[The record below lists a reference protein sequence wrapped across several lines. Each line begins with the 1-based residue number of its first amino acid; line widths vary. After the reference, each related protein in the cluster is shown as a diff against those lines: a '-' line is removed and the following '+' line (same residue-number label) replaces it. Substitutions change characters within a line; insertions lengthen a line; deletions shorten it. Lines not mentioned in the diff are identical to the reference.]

1 MSGGFL
7 VAANAIVLSGLAKFV
22 ESGNFSGQIPVL
34 NACNTIQFERIKK
47 VLGTWGKV
55 CLRGADLDYLSRL
68 LLIVAGLTVLGG
80 SPVQDGI
87 TKAVEAEA
95 SSASSSRESSHE
107 PSREVIG
114 HVIDGLKEA
123 ERAQYLYE
131 RIERVETRRQAVD
144 PDPQSVRVSRVIPAG
159 TGIAKIQL
167 GPDGKPSDVEAY
179 RAELDKVLKAL
190 TWAVETGQTQR
201 EAYQKIQ
208 KKQKERD
215 DLIDATR
222 NAFLLTF
229 VGQEARGDRMLSK
242 YRMAPN
248 PAFKPTNR
256 ATSIYTKVKGVLWVD
271 EAAQQLAQVEGE
283 VTDDISL
290 GIFLAK
296 IYKGSRFMQDRYE
309 MAPGI
314 WLPSFTQYDFD
325 GRKFFSNISA
335 HEKTFYS
342 AYKRIGPPAEAIP
355 QIQLELAH
363 LDEMKAKP
371 ASEHRN

>member
-1 MSGGFL
+1 
-7 VAANAIVLSGLAKFV
+7 
-22 ESGNFSGQIPVL
+22 
-34 NACNTIQFERIKK
+34 
-47 VLGTWGKV
+47 
-55 CLRGADLDYLSRL
+55 LDYSSRL

-80 SPVQDGI
+80 SPVQDAI
-87 TKAVEAEA
+87 TKAVEAGA
-95 SSASSSRESSHE
+95 SSASSSHEPSRESSHE
-107 PSREVIG
+107 PSRELLS

-131 RIERVETRRQAVD
+131 RIERVETRRQPMD

-159 TGIAKIQL
+159 TGIAKIPL
-167 GPDGKPSDVEAY
+167 GPDGKPSDADAY

-222 NAFLLTF
+222 NAFLLTY
-229 VGQEARGDRMLSK
+229 VGQEPRGDHMLSK
-242 YRMAPN
+242 YRMTPN

-256 ATSIYTKVKGVLWVD
+256 ATSLFTRVKGLLWVD
-271 EAAQQLAQVEGE
+271 EGAQQLAQVEGE

-290 GIFLAK
+290 GVFLAK

-314 WLPSFTQYDFD
+314 WMPSFSQYDFD
-325 GRKFFSNISA
+325 GRKFFSNISV

-342 AYKRIGPPAEAIP
+342 AYKRIGSPAEAIP
-355 QIQLELAH
+355 QIQSELAR

-371 ASEHRN
+371 VIEPRN

>member
-1 MSGGFL
+1 
-7 VAANAIVLSGLAKFV
+7 
-22 ESGNFSGQIPVL
+22 
-34 NACNTIQFERIKK
+34 
-47 VLGTWGKV
+47 
-55 CLRGADLDYLSRL
+55 LDYSSRL
-68 LLIVAGLTVLGG
+68 LLLVAAPTVLLAGP
-80 SPVQDGI
+80 PVQDAI
-87 TKAVEAEA
+87 TKAVEAKV
-95 SSASSSRESSHE
+95 SSGSALHE
-107 PSREVIG
+107 PSHELMS

-131 RIERVETRRQAVD
+131 RIERVEIRKQAVD

-159 TGIAKIQL
+159 TGLAKIPL
-167 GPDGKPSDVEAY
+167 GPDGKPTDADAY

-208 KKQKERD
+208 KKQKDRD
-215 DLIDATR
+215 ELIDATR
-222 NAFLLTF
+222 NAFLLTY
-229 VGQEARGDRMLSK
+229 VGQEPRGDRMLSK

-256 ATSIYTKVKGVLWVD
+256 ATSIYTKVKGFLWVD
-271 EAAQQLAQVEGE
+271 DAAQQLAQVQGE

-290 GIFLAK
+290 GVFLAK

-314 WLPSFTQYDFD
+314 WLPSFSQYDFD
-325 GRKFFSNISA
+325 GRKLFSNISV

-342 AYKRIGPPAEAIP
+342 GYKRIGSPAEAIP
-355 QIQLELAH
+355 QIQSELAR

-371 ASEHRN
+371 ATDHRN

>member
-1 MSGGFL
+1 M
-7 VAANAIVLSGLAKFV
+7 
-22 ESGNFSGQIPVL
+22 
-34 NACNTIQFERIKK
+34 
-47 VLGTWGKV
+47 
-55 CLRGADLDYLSRL
+55 DYLPRL
-68 LLIVAGLTVLGG
+68 VLVVAGLTVLGG
-80 SPVQDGI
+80 SPAQDAI
-87 TKAVEAEA
+87 TKAVEAGA
-95 SSASSSRESSHE
+95 SSASSSRGSSHE
-107 PSREVIG
+107 PSREVLS

-144 PDPQSVRVSRVIPAG
+144 PDPQSVRISRVIPAG
-159 TGIAKIQL
+159 TGMAKIPL
-167 GPDGKPSDVEAY
+167 GPDGKPGDADSY
-179 RAELDKVLKAL
+179 RAELDKLLKAL
-190 TWAVETGQTQR
+190 NWAVETGQTQR

-222 NAFLLTF
+222 NAFLLTYI
-229 VGQEARGDRMLSK
+229 GQETRGDRMLSK

-256 ATSIYTKVKGVLWVD
+256 ATSIYTKVKGFLWVD

-290 GIFLAK
+290 GVFLAK

-314 WLPSFTQYDFD
+314 WMPSFSQYDFD
-325 GRKFFSNISA
+325 GRKFFSNISV

-342 AYKRIGPPAEAIP
+342 AYKRIGSPAEAIP
-355 QIQLELAH
+355 QIQSELAR

-371 ASEHRN
+371 ATDHRN

>member
-1 MSGGFL
+1 
-7 VAANAIVLSGLAKFV
+7 VAA
-22 ESGNFSGQIPVL
+22 
-34 NACNTIQFERIKK
+34 
-47 VLGTWGKV
+47 
-55 CLRGADLDYLSRL
+55 
-68 LLIVAGLTVLGG
+68 LTVLLAGP
-80 SPVQDGI
+80 PVQDAI
-87 TKAVEAEA
+87 TKAVEAKV
-95 SSASSSRESSHE
+95 SSGSALHE
-107 PSREVIG
+107 PSHELMS

-131 RIERVETRRQAVD
+131 RIERVEIRKQAVD

-159 TGIAKIQL
+159 TGLAKIPL
-167 GPDGKPSDVEAY
+167 GPDGKPTDADAY

-208 KKQKERD
+208 KKQKDRD
-215 DLIDATR
+215 ELIDATR
-222 NAFLLTF
+222 NAFLLAY
-229 VGQEARGDRMLSK
+229 VGQEPRGDRMLSK

-256 ATSIYTKVKGVLWVD
+256 ATSIYTKVKGFLWVD
-271 EAAQQLAQVEGE
+271 DAAQQLAQVQGE

-290 GIFLAK
+290 GVFLAK

-314 WLPSFTQYDFD
+314 WLPSFSQYDFD
-325 GRKFFSNISA
+325 GRKFFANISV

-342 AYKRIGPPAEAIP
+342 GYKRIGSPAEAIP
-355 QIQLELAH
+355 QIQSELAR

-371 ASEHRN
+371 ATDHRN

>member
-1 MSGGFL
+1 
-7 VAANAIVLSGLAKFV
+7 
-22 ESGNFSGQIPVL
+22 
-34 NACNTIQFERIKK
+34 
-47 VLGTWGKV
+47 
-55 CLRGADLDYLSRL
+55 
-68 LLIVAGLTVLGG
+68 VAGLTVLGG
-80 SPVQDGI
+80 SPVQDAI
-87 TKAVEAEA
+87 TKAVEAGA
-95 SSASSSRESSHE
+95 SSASSSHE
-107 PSREVIG
+107 ASRELLS

-131 RIERVETRRQAVD
+131 RIERVETRRQPMD
-144 PDPQSVRVSRVIPAG
+144 PDPQSVRVFRVIPAG
-159 TGIAKIQL
+159 TGIAKIPL
-167 GPDGKPSDVEAY
+167 GPDGKPSDADAY

-222 NAFLLTF
+222 NAFLLTY
-229 VGQEARGDRMLSK
+229 VGQEPRGDHMLSK

-256 ATSIYTKVKGVLWVD
+256 ATSLFTRVKGFLWVD
-271 EAAQQLAQVEGE
+271 EGAQQLAQVEGE

-290 GIFLAK
+290 GVFLVK

-314 WLPSFTQYDFD
+314 WLPSFSQYDFD
-325 GRKFFSNISA
+325 GRKFFSNISV

-342 AYKRIGPPAEAIP
+342 AYKRIGSPAEAIP
-355 QIQLELAH
+355 QIQSELAR

-371 ASEHRN
+371 VIERRN

>member
-1 MSGGFL
+1 
-7 VAANAIVLSGLAKFV
+7 
-22 ESGNFSGQIPVL
+22 
-34 NACNTIQFERIKK
+34 
-47 VLGTWGKV
+47 
-55 CLRGADLDYLSRL
+55 LDYLSRL
-68 LLIVAGLTVLGG
+68 LLIAAGLTVLGG

-256 ATSIYTKVKGVLWVD
+256 ATSIYTKVKGVLCVD

>member
-1 MSGGFL
+1 LHYLPRL
-7 VAANAIVLSGLAKFV
+7 VLV
-22 ESGNFSGQIPVL
+22 
-34 NACNTIQFERIKK
+34 
-47 VLGTWGKV
+47 
-55 CLRGADLDYLSRL
+55 
-68 LLIVAGLTVLGG
+68 VAGLTVLGG
-80 SPVQDGI
+80 SPAQDAI
-87 TKAVEAEA
+87 TKAVEAGA

-107 PSREVIG
+107 PSREVLS

-144 PDPQSVRVSRVIPAG
+144 PDPQSVRVSRVVPAG
-159 TGIAKIQL
+159 TGMAKIPL
-167 GPDGKPSDVEAY
+167 GPDGKPGDADAY
-179 RAELDKVLKAL
+179 RAELDKLLKAL
-190 TWAVETGQTQR
+190 NWAVETGQTQR

-222 NAFLLTF
+222 NAFLLTYI
-229 VGQEARGDRMLSK
+229 GQEARGDRMLAK

-256 ATSIYTKVKGVLWVD
+256 ATSIYTKVKGFLWVD

-314 WLPSFTQYDFD
+314 WMPSFSQYDFD
-325 GRKFFSNISA
+325 GRKFFSNISV

-342 AYKRIGPPAEAIP
+342 AYKRIGSPAEAIP
-355 QIQLELAH
+355 QIQSELAR

-371 ASEHRN
+371 VTDHKN

>member
-1 MSGGFL
+1 
-7 VAANAIVLSGLAKFV
+7 
-22 ESGNFSGQIPVL
+22 
-34 NACNTIQFERIKK
+34 
-47 VLGTWGKV
+47 
-55 CLRGADLDYLSRL
+55 
-68 LLIVAGLTVLGG
+68 VAGLMVLGG
-80 SPVQDGI
+80 SSLQDGI
-87 TKAVEAEA
+87 TKAMDAGA
-95 SSASSSRESSHE
+95 SSASSSHD
-107 PSREVIG
+107 PSREMMS

-159 TGIAKIQL
+159 TGIAKIPL
-167 GPDGKPSDVEAY
+167 GLDGKPGDADTY

-190 TWAVETGQTQR
+190 NWAVETGQTQR

-222 NAFLLTF
+222 NAFLLTYL
-229 VGQEARGDRMLSK
+229 GQEARGERLLSK

-256 ATSIYTKVKGVLWVD
+256 ATSIYTKVKGFLWVD

-314 WLPSFTQYDFD
+314 WMPSFSQYDFD
-325 GRKFFSNISA
+325 GRKFFSNISV

-342 AYKRIGPPAEAIP
+342 AYKRIGSPAEAIP
-355 QIQLELAH
+355 KIQSELAR

-371 ASEHRN
+371 AIEPRN

>member
-1 MSGGFL
+1 MDSLPRL
-7 VAANAIVLSGLAKFV
+7 VLV
-22 ESGNFSGQIPVL
+22 
-34 NACNTIQFERIKK
+34 
-47 VLGTWGKV
+47 
-55 CLRGADLDYLSRL
+55 
-68 LLIVAGLTVLGG
+68 VAGLTVLSG
-80 SPVQDGI
+80 SPVQDAI
-87 TKAVEAEA
+87 TKAVEAGA

-107 PSREVIG
+107 PSREVLS

-159 TGIAKIQL
+159 TGMAKIPL
-167 GPDGKPSDVEAY
+167 GPDGKPGDADSY
-179 RAELDKVLKAL
+179 RAELDKLLKAL
-190 TWAVETGQTQR
+190 NWAVETGQTQR

-222 NAFLLTF
+222 NAFLLTYI
-229 VGQEARGDRMLSK
+229 GQEARGDRMLAK

-256 ATSIYTKVKGVLWVD
+256 ATSIYTKVKGFLWVD

-314 WLPSFTQYDFD
+314 WMPSFSQYDFD
-325 GRKFFSNISA
+325 GRKFFSNISV

-342 AYKRIGPPAEAIP
+342 AYKRIGSPAEAIP
-355 QIQLELAH
+355 QIQSELAR
-363 LDEMKAKP
+363 LDETKAKP
-371 ASEHRN
+371 VTDHRN